1 MGDLLKPGFKTRKEK
16 AVVDFDQL
24 LIEEVG
30 EDKDGGGVYHTGSDP
45 YTLPL
50 KKLRVHY
57 FFNDNSQH
65 IESFLKN
72 TEVEFRITDG
82 PAWTKAI
89 AQARAFPLT
98 HFLGSLDKEGKYDG
112 YCQRQNLLLHF
123 FGNGIERFYVDM
135 ACGLK
140 KDKQIK
146 TEKIYLYR
154 YNNMYFP
161 ENNYFNSDPLPIE
174 WLELFESSEFF
185 HQEFEK
191 EEDDND
197 RLAFTPFCSK
207 KELNYLEQDFKGR
220 WNVRKEA
227 LITSKQNN

>member
-1 MGDLLKPGFKTRKEK
+1 M
-16 AVVDFDQL
+16 
-24 LIEEVG
+24 
-30 EDKDGGGVYHTGSDP
+30 
-45 YTLPL
+45 
-50 KKLRVHY
+50 
-57 FFNDNSQH
+57 
-65 IESFLKN
+65 
-72 TEVEFRITDG
+72 
-82 PAWTKAI
+82 
-89 AQARAFPLT
+89 
-98 HFLGSLDKEGKYDG
+98 
-112 YCQRQNLLLHF
+112 LHF

-140 KDKQIK
+140 KDKEIK

-174 WLELFESSEFF
+174 WLELFEDSEFF
-185 HQEFEK
+185 QEEFRI
-191 EEDDND
+191 EEDEND

-227 LITSKQNN
+227 LISSGNQNLNSIVSNVTDRLYPRYNSTGRAQTARSKLTQN